1 MRIQAL
7 QSSFADG
14 QISPRMQGMVELES
28 YKSSLATLENMVVL
42 PQGSLTRRPGTFFAA
57 TTKANG
63 AARLIPFSRGQGTS
77 LVLEFG
83 NLYIR
88 FFANDGPVRTDD
100 IAATY
105 SQTTTTVTVTKS
117 SHGYSASDEVYLD
130 FTSGNG
136 VDGFYTIAT
145 VADANTFTVT
155 STTSQSTSGNVN
167 ISQRFE
173 VTTTYTA
180 SQVNDIAF
188 TQSADV
194 LFLVHPDH
202 VPARLER
209 NATNSWALTNLLP
222 SVISGT
228 YTRPTTV
235 LTDGPF
241 KAMNTTDTTLTVAL
255 AANSDFT
262 TSFSNGSLSLEE
274 VGTVSPSNVDVATN
288 AFTLANHPLVNGMK
302 VQFSSIP
309 SGFASTP
316 TLSATTDYFVVS
328 ATQNTFKLATSAGG
342 TPVDITAAPTSADL
356 TVNKSFVDKDVYI
369 KVTASATTGIN
380 DDTGFQTTDVG
391 RYIRLNTE
399 IAPQIK
405 HGYGEI
411 VERTST
417 TVVLVQL
424 KTAIAGVGATTE
436 WQLGSFSGTTGYP
449 RTVQLYQQRLVFAG
463 TAEESQTIFFSK
475 TADFFNF
482 SATEPLGQQTGQRDS
497 AGRSIVGE
505 QIFEDAA
512 ISLTI
517 SSDTVDQI
525 EWMSEDQRLTIGT
538 SGGIYQLY
546 GSSDDLTLT
555 PFNFS
560 ITKVSAWSCDPTALP
575 AKIGNNLLYVQNNGR
590 KLRELAFDK
599 LQDQYSAADLTLRS
613 EDISESGLI
622 ATAYQDQPYSVLWC
636 LRNDGRLAGLTY
648 VDLLQMRAWHRHTIG
663 GAHYDATH
671 GAQAKV
677 ESIASIPRGT
687 HDQLYMIVKRHLRA
701 AVLTSITFN
710 QADDKFTKSSHG
722 LANGTIVVFDS
733 TTIDG
738 FTADKLYYVVS
749 TATNDFQLSESSGGA
764 AVTVSGST
772 SSVTVSTLRVVTE
785 KRYVEFLERYFVA
798 SEILPSNAHF
808 VDSGL
813 EEPPTRTSAS
823 TAVSAL
829 DHLEGESV
837 AILADAAVQPNKTVS
852 SGAITLQTAAT
863 NFRIGFS
870 YNSDIESLPMVAMTG
885 QGTSV
890 GNRKRIHRFTVR
902 LLESLSFK
910 FGTNANDLDAATIA
924 YLESLGLNFGVN
936 ISDLTEAVFRTA
948 SDNIGSALSFF
959 TGEKTF
965 QVGDQFNTITQL
977 FLRQDQPYP
986 FSVTLLAIDYQT
998 NE

>member
-28 YKSSLATLENMVVL
+28 YKSSLDTLENMVVL

-100 IAATY
+100 IAGTY

-117 SHGYSASDEVYLD
+117 THGYSVSDEVYLD
-130 FTSGNG
+130 FTSGDG

-145 VADANTFTVT
+145 VPDANTFTVT
-155 STTSQSTSGNVN
+155 STTSQTTSGNVN
-167 ISQRFE
+167 ISQRYE
-173 VTTTYTA
+173 VTTSYTA
-180 SQVNDIAF
+180 AQVDDLAF

-194 LFLVHPDH
+194 LFLAHPNH
-202 VPARLER
+202 PPARLER
-209 NATNSWALTNLLP
+209 FATNSWTLSELLP
-222 SVISGT
+222 SSGSS
-228 YTRPTTV
+228 PALV

-241 KAMNTTDTTLTVAL
+241 LATNTTTTTMTVAL
-255 AANSDFT
+255 ADTANWT
-262 TSFSNGSLSLEE
+262 ASFSNGSLSLEE
-274 VGTVSPSNVDVATN
+274 VGTVSPSNVDVTTN

-302 VQFSSIP
+302 VQFAAIP

-316 TLSATTDYFVVS
+316 SLSATTDYFVVS
-328 ATQNTFKLATSAGG
+328 ATQNTFKVATTSGG
-342 TPVDITAAPTSADL
+342 TPVDITAAPTSDDM
-356 TVNKSFVDKDVYI
+356 TVSKSFVDKDVYI
-369 KVTASATTGIN
+369 RVTASAVTGIN
-380 DDTGFQTTDVG
+380 GDTGFQSTDIG
-391 RYIRLNTE
+391 RYIRINSE

-405 HGYGEI
+405 WGYGEI
-411 VERTST
+411 IERLSGSLT
-417 TVVLVQL
+417 TVVLVKL
-424 KTAIAGVGATTE
+424 KKAIAGVGATTE
-436 WQLGSFSGTTGYP
+436 WQLGSFSETTGYP
-449 RTVQLYQQRLVFAG
+449 RTVQIYQQRLVYAG
-463 TAEESQTIFFSK
+463 TTEEPQTLFFSR

-482 SATEPLGQQTGQRDS
+482 AATEPLGRSTGQFDS
-497 AGRSIVGE
+497 AGRSIIGE
-505 QIFEDAA
+505 QIYEDNAL
-512 ISLTI
+512 SLTI

-525 EWMSEDQRLTIGT
+525 EWLNEDRRLTIGT
-538 SGGIYQLY
+538 SGGVFQCY
-546 GSSDDLTLT
+546 GADDDLTLT
-555 PFNFS
+555 PFSFT
-560 ITKVSAWSCDPTALP
+560 IAKVSAWASDATALP
-575 AKIGNNLLYVQNNGR
+575 AKIGNNLLYIQQNGR
-590 KLRELAFDK
+590 KVRELAFDK
-599 LQDQYSAADLTLRS
+599 LQDQYSSADLTLRA
-613 EDISESGLI
+613 EDISETGII

-636 LRNDGRLAGLTY
+636 ARNDGRLAALTY

-663 GAHYDATH
+663 GSHTDATYGNH
-671 GAQAKV
+671 AKV
-677 ESIASIPRGT
+677 ESLAVIPRGT
-687 HDQLYMIVKRHLRA
+687 HDQLWMIVKRDIN
-701 AVLTSITFN
+701 S
-710 QADDKFTKSSHG
+710 
-722 LANGTIVVFDS
+722 
-733 TTIDG
+733 
-738 FTADKLYYVVS
+738 
-749 TATNDFQLSESSGGA
+749 AT
-764 AVTVSGST
+764 V
-772 SSVTVSTLRVVTE
+772 
-785 KRYVEFLERYFVA
+785 RYVEFMERYFVA
-798 SEILPSNAHF
+798 SEILPSDTHF

-813 EEPPTRTSAS
+813 EEPPSRTSAS
-823 TAVSAL
+823 TAVSGL
-829 DHLEGESV
+829 GHLEGESI
-837 AILADAAVQPNKTVS
+837 AILADAAVQPNRTVS

-863 NFRIGFS
+863 NFRVGLG
-870 YNSDIESLPMVAMTG
+870 YNSDIKTLPMVANTS

-910 FGTNANDLDAATIA
+910 FGTNANDLDAADIA

-948 SDNIGSALSFF
+948 SDNLGSALAYF
-959 TGEKTF
+959 TGEKTY

>member
-1 MRIQAL
+1 
-7 QSSFADG
+7 
-14 QISPRMQGMVELES
+14 MQGMVELES

-42 PQGSLTRRPGTFFAA
+42 PQGSVTRRPGTFFGA

-100 IAATY
+100 IAGTY
-105 SQTTTTVTVTKS
+105 TQSTTTVTVTKA
-117 SHGYSASDEVYLD
+117 SHGYSASNEVYLD
-130 FTSGNG
+130 FTSGAG

-145 VADANTFTVT
+145 VANVNTFTVT
-155 STTSQSTSGNVN
+155 STTSQTVSSSNVN
-167 ISQRFE
+167 ISQRAE
-173 VTTTYTA
+173 VVTPYTA
-180 SQVNDIAF
+180 AQVNDLAF

-194 LFLVHPDH
+194 LFLAHPSH
-202 VPARLER
+202 PPARLER
-209 NATNSWALTNLLP
+209 NDTNDWTLTELLP
-222 SVISGT
+222 SAGSS
-228 YTRPTTV
+228 PAEV

-241 KAMNTTDTTLTVAL
+241 MGTNTTTTTLTVAL
-255 AANSDFT
+255 AANSE
-262 TSFSNGSLSLEE
+262 FSATIDDSTQTLSLEE
-274 VGTVSPSNVDVATN
+274 VGTVSPSNVDVTTN
-288 AFTLANHPLVNGMK
+288 SFTLANHPLVNGMK

-328 ATQNTFKLATSAGG
+328 ATQNTFKLATTAGG
-342 TPVDITAAPTSADL
+342 TPADITGAPTSADL
-356 TVNKSFVDKDVYI
+356 TVNKSFVDKEKYL
-369 KVTASATTGIN
+369 KVTASAQAGIN
-380 DDTGFQTTDVG
+380 DDTGFQTTDIG
-391 RYIRLNTE
+391 RYVRFNTE

-405 HGYGEI
+405 WGYGEI
-411 VERTST
+411 VERTSA
-417 TVVLVQL
+417 TVVLVLL
-424 KTAIAGVGATTE
+424 KKAIAGVGATTE
-436 WQLGSFSGTTGYP
+436 WQLGSFSETTGYP
-449 RTVQLYQQRLVFAG
+449 RTVQIYQQRLVYAG
-463 TAEESQTIFFSK
+463 TAEEPQTIFFSK
-475 TADFFNF
+475 TADFLNF
-482 SATEPLGQQTGQRDS
+482 AATEPLGQQTGQRDS
-497 AGRSIVGE
+497 SGRSIIGE
-505 QIFEDAA
+505 QIYEDNAL
-512 ISLTI
+512 SLTI

-525 EWMSEDQRLTIGT
+525 EWLSEDRRLTIGT
-538 SGGIYQLY
+538 SGGIFQCY
-546 GSSDDLTLT
+546 GTDDDVTLT
-555 PFNFS
+555 PFSFS
-560 ITKVSAWSCDPTALP
+560 ITKVSAWACDATALP
-575 AKIGNNLLYVQNNGR
+575 AKVGNNLLYVQNNGR

-599 LQDQYSAADLTLRS
+599 LQDQYSAADLTLRA

-671 GAQAKV
+671 GSHAKV

-701 AVLTSITFN
+701 AALTSITFN
-710 QADDKFTKSSHG
+710 QTTDKFTKSSHG

-733 TTIDG
+733 TTITG
-738 FTADKLYYVVS
+738 FSADKLYYVVS

-772 SSVTVSTLRVVTE
+772 SSVAVSTLRVVTE
-785 KRYVEFLERYFVA
+785 VRYVEFLERFFVA
-798 SEILPSNAHF
+798 SEVLPSDAHF

-813 EEPPTRTSAS
+813 EEPPTRTTAS

-829 DHLEGESV
+829 NHLEGESV
-837 AILADAAVQPNKTVS
+837 AILADAAVQPDRTVS

-910 FGTNANDLDAATIA
+910 FGTNTNDLDAATIA

-948 SDNIGSALSFF
+948 SDNIGSALAFF

-965 QVGDQFNTITQL
+965 QVGDQFSTITQL

>member
-63 AARLIPFSRGQGTS
+63 QARLIPFSRGQGTS

-105 SQTTTTVTVTKS
+105 SQSTTTVTVTKS
-117 SHGYSASDEVYLD
+117 SHGYSVSDEVYLD

-155 STTSQSTSGNVN
+155 STTSQTTSGNVN

-288 AFTLANHPLVNGMK
+288 AFTLANHPLVNGQK

-328 ATQNTFKLATSAGG
+328 ATQNTFKLATTAGG

-436 WQLGSFSGTTGYP
+436 WQLGSFSSTTGYP

-546 GSSDDLTLT
+546 GSTDDLTLT

-560 ITKVSAWSCDPTALP
+560 ITKVSAWACDPTALP
-575 AKIGNNLLYVQNNGR
+575 AKVGNNLLYVQNNGR

-663 GAHYDATH
+663 GSHTDATYGNH
-671 GAQAKV
+671 AKV

-687 HDQLYMIVKRHLRA
+687 HDQLYMIVKR
-701 AVLTSITFN
+701 
-710 QADDKFTKSSHG
+710 
-722 LANGTIVVFDS
+722 
-733 TTIDG
+733 TIDG
-738 FTADKLYYVVS
+738 GT
-749 TATNDFQLSESSGGA
+749 
-764 AVTVSGST
+764 
-772 SSVTVSTLRVVTE
+772 

-798 SEILPSNAHF
+798 SEILPSDAHF

-837 AILADAAVQPNKTVS
+837 AILADAAVQPDRTVS

-870 YNSDIESLPMVAMTG
+870 YNSDIKSLPMVAMTG

>member
-100 IAATY
+100 ISATY
-105 SQTTTTVTVTKS
+105 SQSTTTVTVTKS

-155 STTSQSTSGNVN
+155 STTSQTTSGNVN

-228 YTRPTTV
+228 YTRPATV

-255 AANSDFT
+255 AANSNFT
-262 TSFSNGSLSLEE
+262 TSFSDGSLSLEE

-463 TAEESQTIFFSK
+463 TAEESQTIFLSK

-525 EWMSEDQRLTIGT
+525 EWVSEDQRLTIGT

-560 ITKVSAWSCDPTALP
+560 ITKVSAWACDPTALP

-613 EDISESGLI
+613 EDISETGLI

-663 GAHYDATH
+663 GSHTDATFGNH
-671 GAQAKV
+671 AKV

-687 HDQLYMIVKRHLRA
+687 HDQLYMIVKR
-701 AVLTSITFN
+701 
-710 QADDKFTKSSHG
+710 D
-722 LANGTIVVFDS
+722 
-733 TTIDG
+733 IDG
-738 FTADKLYYVVS
+738 GT
-749 TATNDFQLSESSGGA
+749 
-764 AVTVSGST
+764 
-772 SSVTVSTLRVVTE
+772 

-798 SEILPSNAHF
+798 SEILPSDAHF

-813 EEPPTRTSAS
+813 EEPPSRTSAS

-863 NFRIGFS
+863 NFRVGFA
-870 YNSDIESLPMVAMTG
+870 YNSDIKTLPMVAMTG

>member
-1 MRIQAL
+1 
-7 QSSFADG
+7 
-14 QISPRMQGMVELES
+14 MVELES
-28 YKSSLATLENMVVL
+28 YKSSLATLENMIVL

-57 TTKANG
+57 RTKNNG

-105 SQTTTTVTVTKS
+105 SQSTTTVTVTKS

-145 VADANTFTVT
+145 VPNANEFTVT

-167 ISQRFE
+167 ISQRAE
-173 VTTTYTA
+173 ITTPYTSA
-180 SQVNDIAF
+180 QVDELSF

-194 LFLVHPDH
+194 LFLAHPSH
-202 VPARLER
+202 PPARLER
-209 NATNSWALTNLLP
+209 FDTNLWTLTNLLP
-222 SVISGT
+222 SVVGGT
-228 YTRPTTV
+228 YTTPTV
-235 LTDGPF
+235 VFTDGPF
-241 KAMNTTDTTLTVAL
+241 LATNTTTTTMTVAL
-255 AANSDFT
+255 ADTANWTASFT
-262 TSFSNGSLSLEE
+262 NGALSLEE
-274 VGTVSPSNVDVATN
+274 VGTVSPSNVDVTTN
-288 AFTLANHPLVNGMK
+288 TFTLANHPLVNGMK
-302 VQFSSIP
+302 VQFSAIP
-309 SGFASTP
+309 SGFTSTP

-328 ATQNTFKLATSAGG
+328 ATQNTFKVATTAGG
-342 TPVDITAAPTSADL
+342 TPVDITAAPTSDDM
-356 TVNKSFVDKDVYI
+356 TVNKSFVDKDVYVR
-369 KVTASATTGIN
+369 VTASSISGIN
-380 DDTGFQTTDVG
+380 AGDGFKSTDRG
-391 RYIRLNTE
+391 RYLRLNSE

-405 HGYGEI
+405 WGYGEI
-411 VERTST
+411 IERLSGSET
-417 TVVLVQL
+417 TVVLVKL
-424 KTAIAGVGATTE
+424 KKAIAGVGATTE
-436 WQLGSFSGTTGYP
+436 WQLGSFSETTGYP
-449 RTVQLYQQRLVFAG
+449 RTVQIYQQRLVYAG
-463 TAEESQTIFFSK
+463 TSEEPQTLFFSR
-475 TADFFNF
+475 TGDFFNF
-482 SATEPLGQQTGQRDS
+482 AATEPLGRSTGQFDS
-497 AGRSIVGE
+497 AGRSIIGE
-505 QIFEDAA
+505 QIYEDNAL
-512 ISLTI
+512 SLTI

-525 EWMSEDQRLTIGT
+525 EWLNEDRRLTIAT
-538 SGGIYQLY
+538 SGGVFQCY
-546 GSSDDLTLT
+546 GTDDDLTLT
-555 PFNFS
+555 PFNFTIS
-560 ITKVSAWSCDPTALP
+560 KVSAWACDSTALP
-575 AKIGNNLLYVQNNGR
+575 SKVGNNLLYVQNNGR

-663 GAHYDATH
+663 GAHYDDTH
-671 GAQAKV
+671 GSHAKV

-687 HDQLYMIVKRHLRA
+687 HDQLYMVVKRHLRA
-701 AVLTSITFN
+701 AALTSITFN
-710 QADDKFTKSSHG
+710 QTTDKFTKTGHG

-733 TTIDG
+733 TTITG

-764 AVTVSGST
+764 VVTVSGST

-798 SEILPSNAHF
+798 SEILPSDAHF

-813 EEPPTRTSAS
+813 EEPPSRTTAS

-837 AILADAAVQPNKTVS
+837 AILADAAVQPARTVS

-863 NFRIGFS
+863 NFRVGFA

-910 FGTNANDLDAATIA
+910 FGTNANDLDAVTIA

-948 SDNIGSALSFF
+948 SDNIGSALAFF
-959 TGEKTF
+959 TGEKTY

>member
-63 AARLIPFSRGQGTS
+63 QARLIPFSRGQGTS

-105 SQTTTTVTVTKS
+105 SQSTTTVTVTKS

-145 VADANTFTVT
+145 VADANTFTVS
-155 STTSQSTSGNVN
+155 STTSQTTSGNVN

-228 YTRPTTV
+228 YTRPATV

-241 KAMNTTDTTLTVAL
+241 LAMNTTDTTLTVAL

-436 WQLGSFSGTTGYP
+436 FQLGSFSGTTGYP

-497 AGRSIVGE
+497 SGRSIVGE

-560 ITKVSAWSCDPTALP
+560 ITKVSAWACDPTALP
-575 AKIGNNLLYVQNNGR
+575 AKVGNNLLYVQNNGR

-599 LQDQYSAADLTLRS
+599 LQDQYSALDLTLRS

-663 GAHYDATH
+663 GAHYDETH
-671 GAQAKV
+671 GSHAKV

-687 HDQLYMIVKRHLRA
+687 HDQLYLIVKRHLRA
-701 AVLTSITFN
+701 AALTSITFN
-710 QADDKFTKSSHG
+710 QTTDKFTKSSHG

-733 TTIDG
+733 TTITG
-738 FTADKLYYVVS
+738 FTSDKLYYVVS

-813 EEPPTRTSAS
+813 EEPPSRTTAS

-837 AILADAAVQPNKTVS
+837 AILADAAVQPGRTVS

-863 NFRIGFS
+863 NFRIGLG

-959 TGEKTF
+959 SGEKTY
-965 QVGDQFNTITQL
+965 QVGDQFSTITQL

>member
-7 QSSFADG
+7 QSSFAGG

-42 PQGSLTRRPGTFFAA
+42 PQGSVTRRPGTFFGA

-63 AARLIPFSRGQGTS
+63 QARLIPFSRGQGTS

-100 IAATY
+100 IATTY
-105 SQTTTTVTVTKS
+105 SQTTTTITVAETGHS
-117 SHGYSASDEVYLD
+117 RSTSDEVYLD

-136 VDGFYTIAT
+136 VDGFYTIAGT
-145 VADANTFTVT
+145 ATNEFTVT

-167 ISQRFE
+167 ISQRAE
-173 VTTTYTA
+173 ITTQYTDA
-180 SQVNDIAF
+180 QVNDLAF

-194 LFLVHPDH
+194 LFLAHPSH
-202 VPARLER
+202 PPARLER
-209 NATNSWALTNLLP
+209 NDTNDWTLTELLP
-222 SVISGT
+222 SSGSS
-228 YTRPTTV
+228 PAEV

-241 KAMNTTDTTLTVAL
+241 MGTNTTTTTLTVAL
-255 AANSDFT
+255 AANSE
-262 TSFSNGSLSLEE
+262 FSATIDDSTQTLSLEE

-288 AFTLANHPLVNGMK
+288 SFTLANHPLVNGMK

-328 ATQNTFKLATSAGG
+328 ATQNTFKLATTAGG
-342 TPVDITAAPTSADL
+342 TPADITGAPTSADL
-356 TVNKSFVDKDVYI
+356 TVNKSFVDKGKYL
-369 KVTASATTGIN
+369 KVTASAQAGIT
-380 DDTGFQTTDVG
+380 DDTGFQTTDIG
-391 RYIRLNTE
+391 RYVRFNTE

-405 HGYGEI
+405 WGYGEI
-411 VERTST
+411 VERTSA
-417 TVVLVQL
+417 TVVLVLL
-424 KTAIAGVGATTE
+424 KKAIAGVGATTE

-449 RTVQLYQQRLVFAG
+449 RTVQIYQQRLVYAG
-463 TAEESQTIFFSK
+463 TAEEPQTIFFSK
-475 TADFFNF
+475 TADFLNF

-497 AGRSIVGE
+497 SGRSIIGE
-505 QIFEDAA
+505 QIYEDNAL
-512 ISLTI
+512 SLTI

-525 EWMSEDQRLTIGT
+525 EWLSEDRRLTIGT
-538 SGGIYQLY
+538 SGGIFQCY
-546 GSSDDLTLT
+546 GTDDDVTLT
-555 PFNFS
+555 PFSFS
-560 ITKVSAWSCDPTALP
+560 ITKVSAWACDATALP
-575 AKIGNNLLYVQNNGR
+575 AKVGNNLLYVQQNGR

-599 LQDQYSAADLTLRS
+599 LQDQYSAADLTLRA
-613 EDISESGLI
+613 EDISESGLT

-648 VDLLQMRAWHRHTIG
+648 VDLLQMRAWSRHTIG
-663 GAHYDATH
+663 GSHTDATYGNH
-671 GAQAKV
+671 AKV

-687 HDQLYMIVKRHLRA
+687 HDQLWMIVKR
-701 AVLTSITFN
+701 
-710 QADDKFTKSSHG
+710 
-722 LANGTIVVFDS
+722 TINSAEV
-733 TTIDG
+733 
-738 FTADKLYYVVS
+738 
-749 TATNDFQLSESSGGA
+749 
-764 AVTVSGST
+764 
-772 SSVTVSTLRVVTE
+772 
-785 KRYVEFLERYFVA
+785 RYVEFLERFFVA
-798 SEILPSNAHF
+798 SEVLPSDAHF

-829 DHLEGESV
+829 NHLEGESV

-852 SGAITLQTAAT
+852 SGAITLQTAST
-863 NFRIGFS
+863 NFRIGLG

-965 QVGDQFNTITQL
+965 QVGDQFSTITQL